1 MSGMREAGRPD
12 TGIGIGHLYQRDRD
26 RDQAPALAAAVPDVP
41 LNLGHLAS
49 NVDSLHT
56 IISDLEQRLGSVMR
70 PPSPKTCGVT
80 PCPETSQENVA
91 RRISDSSTLVRSA
104 YERVVEIMSRLE
116 V

>member
-1 MSGMREAGRPD
+1 MSGMREVGRPD
-12 TGIGIGHLYQRDRD
+12 TGTGIGHLYQRD
-26 RDQAPALAAAVPDVP
+26 QAPACAAVVPDVP

-49 NVDSLHT
+49 NVDSLHA

-70 PPSPKTCGVT
+70 PPSPKACGAT

-104 YERVVEIMSRLE
+104 YERVVEILSRLE